1 MNTVLSVI
9 AVFALLAGAALL
21 SVGHAQ
27 PQSPLC
33 KDPAAPME
41 KRVDDLVSRM
51 TLEEKVSQLMSDA
64 APVDRLGIPGY
75 NWWNECLH
83 GVNHALPLSKSLKT
97 IAVIGP
103 NADELDS
110 FLGDYNGEP
119 SAPITPLE
127 GIRRKLPS

>member
-41 KRVDDLVSRM
+41 KRVDDLVSRI
-51 TLEEKVSQLMSDA
+51 TLEEKVSQLLSDG
-64 APVDRLGIPGY
+64 APVDRRGISGY
-75 NWWNECLH
+75 NWWNECFL
-83 GVNHALPLSKSLKT
+83 GVHYALPLSKSL
-97 IAVIGP
+97 ISIVMIGP
-103 NADELDS
+103 DAVELDS
-110 FLGDYNGEP
+110 SLG
-119 SAPITPLE
+119 
-127 GIRRKLPS
+127 